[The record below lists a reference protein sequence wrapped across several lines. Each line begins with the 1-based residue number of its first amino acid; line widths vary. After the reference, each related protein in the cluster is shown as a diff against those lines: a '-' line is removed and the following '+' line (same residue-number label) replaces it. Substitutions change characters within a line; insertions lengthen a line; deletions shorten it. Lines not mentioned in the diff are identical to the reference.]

1 VSRPA
6 APPRNARYLGHMRKD
21 PRILSEM
28 ADEHGGPRHQGDT
41 DGDDDRK
48 ELAIEA
54 PAHTPGTGQM
64 LARTDAFDV
73 AGRNR
78 QNCTASIVPVVAGC
92 HPARASDNAMV
103 LTRFQ

>member
-1 VSRPA
+1 MSRPA

-54 PAHTPGTGQM
+54 PAHTQHAGQCVV
-64 LARTDAFDV
+64 TP
-73 AGRNR
+73 
-78 QNCTASIVPVVAGC
+78 ASVLFQLIDLGERGERGEE
-92 HPARASDNAMV
+92 RAEREQ
-103 LTRFQ
+103 LTRLTWLSRPE